1 MLGKLKIAG
10 LALLGFLVVAGLGV
24 TNSARAGPK
33 LSPDELKQQIEQTYP
48 VHVLGIRAVKA
59 DGKAAYAVTV
69 MIRGGDFNDAFQ
81 VNTFIVDADTG
92 VPISVFRHLASGYVL
107 SGGGDRGTNLQ

>member
-10 LALLGFLVVAGLGV
+10 LTLLGFLFVVGLAI

-92 VPISVFRHLASGYVL
+92 VPISVFRHLPSGYVL
-107 SGGGDRGTNLQ
+107 SGGGDRDTNRQ

>member
-1 MLGKLKIAG
+1 MLGKLKIAALTLLAIWFVVG
-10 LALLGFLVVAGLGV
+10 LVI

-48 VHVLGIRAVKA
+48 VHVLGIRAIKA

-69 MIRGGDFNDAFQ
+69 MNRGGDFNNASQ

-92 VPISVFRHLASGYVL
+92 APISVFRHLVSGYVL
-107 SGGGDRGTNLQ
+107 SGGGDRDTN

>member
-10 LALLGFLVVAGLGV
+10 LTLLGFLFVVGLV
-24 TNSARAGPK
+24 ITNSAWAGPK

-69 MIRGGDFNDAFQ
+69 MNRGGDFNNAFQ

-92 VPISVFRHLASGYVL
+92 APISVFRHLVSGYVL
-107 SGGGDRGTNLQ
+107 SGGGDRDTN

>member
-1 MLGKLKIAG
+1 MLGKLKIAA
-10 LALLGFLVVAGLGV
+10 LTLLGFSFVVGLVV

-33 LSPDELKQQIEQTYP
+33 LSPDEVKQQIEQSYP
-48 VHVLGIRAVKA
+48 VHVLGIRAIKA

-92 VPISVFRHLASGYVL
+92 ALIPVFRHLASGYVL
-107 SGGGDRGTNLQ
+107 SGGGNRDADRQ

>member
-1 MLGKLKIAG
+1 MLGKLKIAA
-10 LALLGFLVVAGLGV
+10 LTLLGFSFVVGLVV
-24 TNSARAGPK
+24 TNSARAGAK

-48 VHVLGIRAVKA
+48 VQVLGIRAIEA

-92 VPISVFRHLASGYVL
+92 VPISVFRHLVSGYVL
-107 SGGGDRGTNLQ
+107 SGGGDRGTNRQ

>member
-1 MLGKLKIAG
+1 MLGKLKIAA
-10 LALLGFLVVAGLGV
+10 LTLLGFSFVVGLVV
-24 TNSARAGPK
+24 TNSARAGAK

-48 VHVLGIRAVKA
+48 VQVLGIRAIEA

-92 VPISVFRHLASGYVL
+92 ALIPVFRHLASGYVL
-107 SGGGDRGTNLQ
+107 SGGGNRDADRQ